1 MKTYPFFAILLVFF
15 FVFKHPV
22 HSQNNPSDS
31 LKKVLQNTEDDD
43 ARFDALLALFELN
56 LTGDSA
62 LSAKYEKQARKLAGK
77 RGDELSEARF
87 KRLVALKYFY
97 SREYPK
103 FDSITTSIMN
113 IFKENGEKKLYGNCL
128 NNLGSSHF
136 YLGNLPEAEKYH
148 REALKY
154 YEPDEELY
162 LQTSFNIAIN
172 LYQQAR
178 YSESLKRLLPL
189 SEKFKA
195 RGDDFYYANSLVMM
209 ANIYNSQ
216 GDKEKAKKYN
226 TLYIE
231 KAEEIGH
238 KESIGGGHLNMAHLY
253 HQEEDYQKALEHVKV
268 AKKIFESTDRYY
280 QLTNTLIN
288 TGSIYKDMGKY
299 NKSWDLYDQAMQL
312 SKKYGFQNRIS
323 NIYQNQSDLL
333 LLEEN
338 YSEAKEK
345 AFKAYQM
352 GKDTRK
358 FNRIMDAAFNLYDAS
373 KALGK
378 IDKALHYHEEYARYK
393 DSVQREQNS
402 QQVQALKTNFEIR
415 QKEYENKELEHQNRL
430 NQLEIKQQKSKTFII
445 GIILFFAILIGLVL
459 FLLNRKLKN
468 KNRTISRQKEELGKA
483 NSMKDNMFSIIA
495 HDLRGPVGNLN
506 SLLEFLDYESAKD
519 KEDYDHTLK
528 IVQDSASSTYTL
540 LENLLTWAR
549 QQKNEIVFDP
559 DYQNINT
566 LVEKVVFLKEPAA
579 QNKKI
584 KLVHNAEGEL
594 KARFDYE
601 MIHLVMR
608 NLVDNAIKFT
618 PEEGEV
624 KIEADMKDDKLE
636 VAVSD
641 SGMGIKEE
649 VKEKLFDKY
658 KLHTTRG
665 TKNEKGSGLGLKL
678 CHEFI
683 TKHAGELKIE
693 SKEGEGSTFI
703 FSIPAN

>member
-1 MKTYPFFAILLVFF
+1 MKTFPFFASLLVFF
-15 FVFKHPV
+15 LVVIHPV
-22 HSQNNPSDS
+22 HSQNDPSDS
-31 LKKVLQNTEDDD
+31 LKKVLKTAEDDD
-43 ARFDALLALFELN
+43 ARFDAVLELFKLN

-77 RGDELSEARF
+77 RGDELSEARL
-87 KRLVALKYFY
+87 KRLIALKYFY
-97 SREYPK
+97 AREYPK

-113 IFKENGEKKLYGNCL
+113 VFKEHGEKELYGHCL

-136 YLGNLPEAEKYH
+136 YLGKLPEAEKYH

-154 YEPDEELY
+154 YEPDEQLY
-162 LQTSFNIAIN
+162 LQTSLNIAIN
-172 LYQQAR
+172 LYQQGR
-178 YSESLKRLLPL
+178 YSEALKRLLPL
-189 SEKFKA
+189 SEKFRAK
-195 RGDDFYYANSLVMM
+195 GDDFFYANCLVMI
-209 ANIYNSQ
+209 ANIYNRQ
-216 GDKEKAKKYN
+216 GDNEKAKKYN

-231 KAEEIGH
+231 KADEIGH
-238 KESIGGGHLNMAHLY
+238 KEGVAGGNLNLAQLY
-253 HQEEDYQKALEHVKV
+253 HQEEDYQNALEHVMV
-268 AKKIFESTDRYY
+268 AKKIFESIDKYY
-280 QLTNTLIN
+280 QLANTLIT
-288 TGSIYKDMGKY
+288 TGRIYKEMGKY
-299 NKSWDLYDQAMQL
+299 SKSWDLYDQAMQL

-323 NIYQNQSDLL
+323 NIYQKQSDLL

-338 YSEAKEK
+338 YSKAEEK

-352 GKDTRK
+352 GKEVGK
-358 FNRIMDAAFNLYDAS
+358 FNRVSDAAFNLYEAS

-378 IDKALHYHEEYARYK
+378 TNKALHYHEEYARYK
-393 DSVQREQNS
+393 DSIQKEQNS
-402 QQVQALKTNFEIR
+402 QQVQALKANFEIR
-415 QKEYENKELEHQNRL
+415 QKEYENKELEHQNKL
-430 NQLEIKQQKSKTFII
+430 SQLEIKQQKSKTFII

-528 IVQDSASSTYTL
+528 MVQDSASSTYTL

-549 QQKNEIVFDP
+549 QQKNEIIFNP

-584 KLVHNAEGEL
+584 KLIHNIEGEL
-594 KARFDYE
+594 SARFDYE

-624 KIEADMKDDKLE
+624 KIEADMKEDKLE
-636 VAVSD
+636 IAVSD

-678 CHEFI
+678 CHEFV

-693 SKEGEGSTFI
+693 SKEGEGSTFV